1 MLAHSDGWDFYF
13 NRAERDILIDRLRTL
28 GHSSAEEVCLRAR
41 DGAPIWVIA
50 RRTVASYV
58 DDVPELLQAT
68 FIDITMQ
75 KNVQSR
81 LRDIIGGQSSG
92 ATPEGKR
99 AGISGLSQRIA
110 NILRNF
116 TARE

>member
-1 MLAHSDGWDFYF
+1 
-13 NRAERDILIDRLRTL
+13 
-28 GHSSAEEVCLRAR
+28 LRAR

-58 DDVPELLQAT
+58 DGVPELLQAT

-75 KNVQSR
+75 KNVQAR

-92 ATPEGKR
+92 ATPEGKS